1 MPDELH
7 EPDVAVYVGRQEDQ
21 NGDIQRQRQACSIE
35 QDEDDDDNIYTEDTG
50 GLSSLLYTF
59 IELQWKL

>member
-7 EPDVAVYVGRQEDQ
+7 EPDVAVYVGQQDDQ
-21 NGDIQRQRQACSIE
+21 NGDIQQQRQACSIE
-35 QDEDDDDNIYTEDTG
+35 QDDNDDDNIYTEDTG